1 MVLDLFGQITSK
13 MNVQMNQAAKLSL
26 IKNFPL
32 LATLCPADQQ
42 QLAALM
48 ELHTQARYTYIYSS
62 GEAST
67 HIYFLVKGAVK
78 IATHNKDGKE
88 VIKRLIHPEALF
100 GERALVG
107 EDVRHESAQSLKD
120 PVTYYSVPRAAFQQL
135 LFSSPGLG
143 AALLQLFGS
152 RLMAAEDKLENLI
165 FKDARGRII
174 DFIHEV
180 AQTRGHQVGLETLL
194 KHSLT
199 HQDIA
204 NITCTSRQTVT
215 LVLNEL
221 KKENLIYFNRGRI
234 LVRDLQQLGAI
245 A

>member
-1 MVLDLFGQITSK
+1 MD
-13 MNVQMNQAAKLSL
+13 AAKLSL
-26 IKNFPL
+26 INNFPL
-32 LATLCPADQQ
+32 LNTLSADDRAK
-42 QLAALM
+42 LAAAM
-48 ELHTQARYTYIYSS
+48 EMRTKPRYSYIYQA
-62 GEAST
+62 GDASDT
-67 HIYFLVKGAVK
+67 IYFLVKGAVK
-78 IATHNKDGKE
+78 IATHNKEGKE
-88 VIKRLIHPEALF
+88 VIKRLIHPEAIF

-107 EDVRHESAQSLKD
+107 EDFRSESAQSLKD
-120 PVTYYSVPRAAFQQL
+120 PITYYVVAREVFQSL
-135 LFSSPGLG
+135 VGSSPALG
-143 AALLQLFGS
+143 QALLQLFGN

-165 FKDARGRII
+165 FKDARSRII

-180 AQTRGHQVGLETLL
+180 VQARGHRVGLETLL

-234 LVRDLQQLGAI
+234 LVRNLQQLVAI

>member
-1 MVLDLFGQITSK
+1 MIVS
-13 MNVQMNQAAKLSL
+13 MNQAAKLSL

-32 LATLCPADQQ
+32 LSALSAADQT
-42 QLAALM
+42 QLVDSM
-48 ELHTQARYTYIYSS
+48 EEHTKARYSYIYSP
-62 GEAST
+62 GDASA
-67 HIYFLVKGAVK
+67 HIYFLVQGSVK
-78 IATHNKDGKE
+78 IATHNKEGKE

-107 EDVRHESAQSLKD
+107 EDVRNESAQSLKD
-120 PVTYYSVPRAAFQQL
+120 SVTYYSVPREAFQKL
-135 LFSSPGLG
+135 VFSSMGLG

-152 RLMAAEDKLENLI
+152 RLMAAEDRLESLI

-180 AQTRGHQVGLETLL
+180 AQARGHQVGLETLL

-234 LVRDLQQLGAI
+234 LVRDLHQLGAI